1 MNASLSFSNSKTLT
15 LSLKLRKVPP
25 RKSLSHN
32 NHHLLHHQNLRKNL
46 PIELSNMSTPFHLV
60 TSALLS
66 PATSPLPVASL
77 QTANAAV
84 VPPRPLPPPSTPK
97 EDLLRLPVDPDSPNT
112 LPERHPIL
120 SKRKWKAPSKRLS
133 RLPCLPFPKLRI
145 HPLQLHQQTS
155 HSSASTLPS
164 PLYSPLYQPLSPSP
178 AYP

>member
-1 MNASLSFSNSKTLT
+1 MNVSLSFSNSKTLT
-15 LSLKLRKVPP
+15 LSLKLPKVPQK
-25 RKSLSHN
+25 KSLPHN
-32 NHHLLHHQNLRKNL
+32 NHHLIHHPNLKKNL
-46 PIELSNMSTPFHLV
+46 PIELSNLSTPFHLV
-60 TSALLS
+60 TSAPLS

-77 QTANAAV
+77 QTVNAAV

-112 LPERHPIL
+112 LLERRLTL
-120 SKRKWKAPSKRLS
+120 SKRKSKPPSIPQS
-133 RLPCLPFPKLRI
+133 RLPGPPFQKQRI

-164 PLYSPLYQPLSPSP
+164 PLYFPLYQPLLPSP